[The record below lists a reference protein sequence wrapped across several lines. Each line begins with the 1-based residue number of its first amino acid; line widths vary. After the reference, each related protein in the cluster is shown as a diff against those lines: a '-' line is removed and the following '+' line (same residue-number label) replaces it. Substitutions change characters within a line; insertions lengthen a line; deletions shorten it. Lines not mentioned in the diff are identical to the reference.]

1 MTVKTGTL
9 FIVSTPIGNLGDFTF
24 RAVETLKLVSLV
36 AAEDT
41 RHSKK
46 LFSHYKIHKPMISY
60 YEHNKFTRI
69 PIIIDQLLN
78 GNDIAVISD
87 AGTPGISDPGP
98 DLVARVRSEGMPVV
112 PVPGP
117 SALTTALSM
126 VSFARQPMAFLG
138 FLPERRSRRERM
150 IRKTSAVARTLV
162 IYLPPHGTAGR
173 LAELLDWLGDLPA
186 ALCREL
192 TKIHEE
198 IMEAS
203 LLDLSERIAQHGVR
217 GELTIVLDTS
227 TIVDQQ
233 PVDREAM
240 EDRLRDLLAAGMSPG
255 KAAGTVAR
263 DLGVSRQEVYGVV
276 TALPREVSG
285 DRGSA

>member
-1 MTVKTGTL
+1 MGILYV
-9 FIVSTPIGNLGDFTF
+9 VATPLGNLEDLTF
-24 RAVETLKLVSLV
+24 RAARILREVPTVV
-36 AAEDT
+36 AEDP
-41 RHSKK
+41 RHTKK
-46 LFSHYKIHKPMISY
+46 LLVHLGATPRLIGYREDSS
-60 YEHNKFTRI
+60 ESRE
-69 PIIIDQLLN
+69 
-78 GNDIAVISD
+78 D
-87 AGTPGISDPGP
+87 AILERLRVGDVALVVDGGTPGVSDPGP
-98 DLVARVRSEGMPVV
+98 DLVARVRSEGMTVV

-203 LLDLSERIAQHGVR
+203 LLDISERIAQHGVR

-263 DLGVSRQEVYGVV
+263 DLGVSRQEAYGVV
-276 TALPREVSG
+276 TALRREVSG